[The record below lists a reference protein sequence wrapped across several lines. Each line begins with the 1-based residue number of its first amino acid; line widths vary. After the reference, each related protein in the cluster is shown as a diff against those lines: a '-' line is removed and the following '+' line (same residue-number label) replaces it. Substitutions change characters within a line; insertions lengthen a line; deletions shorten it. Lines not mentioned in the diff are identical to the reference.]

1 MRITGEGEE
10 FSILVLKSF
19 SVDWIGSKRIG
30 IPCLNDED
38 HRGEE
43 EEFPI
48 PKACPVVRC
57 NRGLDSIKLFVV

>member
-48 PKACPVVRC
+48 LVRKLVRSWGVIVV
-57 NRGLDSIKLFVV
+57 